1 MALPVDC
8 MTQSPFIAMP
18 DRAPMTMAEQEFNRA
33 PLRQSTPP
41 SMTHGDHLWRLAA
54 FGPAVLVTLAL
65 TFSIANWL
73 SLGGFTMLE
82 ILVVALV
89 ALTFIWVSLSVST
102 VILGLARRVFFPCFS
117 RHTRGRGGPQE
128 IALLM
133 PVYNEIPWEVFGNA
147 SAMLMELAQ
156 GQRKDRY
163 SLFFLSDTTDPEI
176 AAQEQKA
183 FQALRS
189 EALPEFDIFYRRRAK
204 NTDKKTGNLTDW
216 IQNWGG
222 QYEAML
228 VLDADSLMSGAA
240 IRQLAHELSAH
251 PEAGLIQ
258 SFPHLIGAETLF
270 GRMQQFSN
278 AVYGWLLA
286 EGLAVWSQSEGNYW
300 GHNAIIRTRAFAESA
315 RLPYM
320 RGHRGRRDLI
330 LSHDFVEAGMLRRA
344 GWAVR
349 FLPRAG
355 GSFEETPQTLID
367 YALRDRRWCQGNL
380 QHLRILTARG
390 FHPISRFHLL
400 QGAVAF
406 LLSPAWFVVILAW
419 SLIRAMPENTTS
431 YFNNSDPLHPAWPTA
446 EPVDGLLVLVF
457 IYAMLL
463 MPKLIGT
470 FALGF
475 RGRTRTDYGGWYNLA
490 GTALFEILCSIL
502 YAPVMMVQQT
512 IAVVFAVLGLSRS
525 WVPQNRT
532 STGYSW
538 AQVFRFH
545 IVETFTGLTMVAG
558 VVLGGVS
565 LWLIPI
571 AFSLVL
577 AAPLSMLSGIRI
589 SEQAIR
595 FLRLDSPQ
603 NLREPRVVRRARS
616 ERARLKSMVLDGDQ
630 TESIAIAAE

>member
-1 MALPVDC
+1 MSSAAFC
-8 MTQSPFIAMP
+8 NMP
-18 DRAPMTMAEQEFNRA
+18 DRAPLAMPAQDFRRVPSPQT
-33 PLRQSTPP
+33 TPP
-41 SMTHGDHLWRLAA
+41 AMTRDDRLWRFAA
-54 FGPAVLVTLAL
+54 FGPSVLMTLAL
-65 TFSIANWL
+65 TYAITNWL
-73 SLGGFTMLE
+73 SRDGITMLE
-82 ILVVALV
+82 GVVVALI

-102 VILGLARRVFFPCFS
+102 VLLGLAKRVLYPCFT
-117 RHTRGRGGPQE
+117 RHTRGRGAAQD

-133 PVYNEIPWEVFGNA
+133 PIYNEVPWEVFGNA
-147 SAMLMELAQ
+147 TAMLKELAQ
-156 GQRKDRY
+156 GQCKDRY
-163 SLFFLSDTTDPEI
+163 TLFILSDTADPDI
-176 AAQEQKA
+176 AEQERRA
-183 FQALRS
+183 FRALRADAPPGI
-189 EALPEFDIFYRRRAK
+189 EVYYRRRAQ

-216 IQNWGG
+216 IQNWGAR
-222 QYEAML
+222 YEAML

-251 PEAGLIQ
+251 PDAGLIQ

-300 GHNAIIRTRAFAESA
+300 GHNAIIRTRAFADSA

-320 RGHRGRRDLI
+320 RGHRGRQNLI

-406 LLSPAWFVVILAW
+406 LLSPAWFAVIIMW
-419 SLIRAMPENTTS
+419 SLIGAMPDGTVS
-431 YFNNSDPLHPAWPTA
+431 YFNSANPLQPIWPDA
-446 EPVDGLLVLVF
+446 EPIDGLMVLLF

-463 MPKLIGT
+463 MPKIVGT
-470 FALGF
+470 CALGF
-475 RGRTRTDYGGWYNLA
+475 VGRTRADYGGWHNLA
-490 GTALFEILCSIL
+490 GTALIEIICSIL

-512 IAVVFAVLGLSRS
+512 IAVIYALFGWSRA
-525 WVPQNRT
+525 WVPQNR
-532 STGYSW
+532 SGAGYSW
-538 AQVFRFH
+538 AEVFRFH
-545 IVETFTGLTMVAG
+545 SVETITGLGMVAG
-558 VVLGGVS
+558 IVLGGVS
-565 LWLIPI
+565 LWLAPI

-577 AAPLSMLSGIRI
+577 AVPLSKLSGMRI
-589 SEQAIR
+589 SDR
-595 FLRLDSPQ
+595 SFRLFRLDAPQ
-603 NLREPRVVRRARS
+603 NLREPRVARRARQ
-616 ERARLKSMVLDGDQ
+616 ERARIKALVLAPEQADPL
-630 TESIAIAAE
+630 AIAAE